1 MATTH
6 IVKAFDEQLN
16 LLDTKIAE
24 MGGLAET
31 SLADAI
37 QSLSA
42 RDSELAAQVVAQD
55 RKMDDLENDVNTLAL
70 RLLALRQ
77 PMAKDLRAVVAALK
91 ISSDLERIGDL
102 ATNVAKRGMT
112 ITKAP
117 PQASIHTVVR
127 LAALVQSMIKHAL
140 DAYIAR
146 DEQQALDVWRRDT
159 EVDQLHTSLF
169 RELLTYMMEDPRNI
183 TSCAHLLFVA
193 KNIERIG
200 DHVTNVAEGVLF
212 LVDGAVPEEDRP
224 KEDRSAFTVVESGR
238 HNSEHKSEA
247 KSKSKRNKA
256 E

>member
-16 LLDTKIAE
+16 LLDSKVAE

-42 RDSELAAQVVAQD
+42 RDSDLAVQVVSQD
-55 RKMDDLENDVNTLAL
+55 RKMDALEDEVNTLAL
-70 RLLALRQ
+70 QLLALRQ

-91 ISSDLERIGDL
+91 ISSDLERVGDL

-117 PQASIHTVVR
+117 PQASIHTIVR
-127 LAALVQSMIKHAL
+127 LAALVQSMIKNAL

-183 TSCAHLLFVA
+183 TPCAHLLFVA

-200 DHVTNVAEGVLF
+200 DHVTNIAERVLF

-224 KEDRSAFTVVESGR
+224 KEDQSAFTVVEST
-238 HNSEHKSEA
+238 NSQSKPKA
-247 KSKSKRNKA
+247 KKA
-256 E
+256 

>member
-16 LLDTKIAE
+16 LLDSKVAE
-24 MGGLAET
+24 MGGLAEA

-42 RDSELAAQVVAQD
+42 RDSDLAAQVIGQD
-55 RKMDDLENDVNTLAL
+55 RKMDALEAEVNTLAL

-91 ISSDLERIGDL
+91 ISSDLERVGDL

-117 PQASIHTVVR
+117 PQESIHTIVR
-127 LAALVQSMIKHAL
+127 LAALVQSMIKNAL

-183 TSCAHLLFVA
+183 TPCAHLLFVA

-200 DHVTNVAEGVLF
+200 DHVTNIAERVLF

-224 KEDRSAFTVVESGR
+224 KEDRSAFTVVESA
-238 HNSEHKSEA
+238 KT
-247 KSKSKRNKA
+247 KSKPKA
-256 E
+256 KKA

>member
-24 MGGLAET
+24 MGGMAEAALAG
-31 SLADAI
+31 AI
-37 QSLSA
+37 QALSA
-42 RDSELAAQVVAQD
+42 RNADLAARVVADD
-55 RKMDDLENDVNTLAL
+55 RKMDELEDDVNALAL

-102 ATNVAKRGMT
+102 ATNIAKRSMT
-112 ITKAP
+112 VTKAP
-117 PQASIHTVVR
+117 PQASTHTIVR
-127 LAALVQSMIKHAL
+127 LAALVQTMIKNAL

-146 DEQQALDVWRRDT
+146 DGRRALDVWHRDE

-183 TSCAHLLFVA
+183 TPCAHLLFVA

-200 DHVTNVAEGVLF
+200 DHVTNIAERVLF
-212 LVDGAVPEEDRP
+212 LVEGAVPHEDRP
-224 KEDRSAFTVVESGR
+224 MKDQSAFTIVESEQNG
-238 HNSEHKSEA
+238 
-247 KSKSKRNKA
+247 KR
-256 E
+256 